1 MRFRRPPIAISAVP
15 VVALAILAAGCGG
28 GGSPGVANVNAST
41 SASSST
47 SSGAGGSP
55 TESQIQQENRDAD
68 RFAACMRSH
77 GVSIPDPSVA
87 PHAFKDAFNS
97 RSPGFRSADTICGH
111 LLPPGHASNQSTPP
125 TRAQTAALLA
135 FAHCL
140 RGRGFPGFPDPA
152 SSGELTHEMLAR
164 AGIDLHQPA
173 LIHAADACTGVT
185 HGVIT
190 KAVVAHF
197 VAGR

>member
-1 MRFRRPPIAISAVP
+1 MRLRRPLIAISIVT
-15 VVALAILAAGCGG
+15 VAMLAAGCGG
-28 GGSPGVANVNAST
+28 GSSNGVANVSTSTSTST
-41 SASSST
+41 SAS
-47 SSGAGGSP
+47 GAPGASA
-55 TESQIQQENRDAD
+55 TESQIQRENREAD

-87 PHAFKDAFNS
+87 PHAFKNAFSSNS
-97 RSPGFRSADTICGH
+97 PAFRSGFTTCGH
-111 LLPPGHASNQSTPP
+111 FLPPAPRANQRTPP
-125 TRAQTAALLA
+125 SAAQTAALLA

-140 RGRGFPGFPDPA
+140 RGRGFPGFPDPS
-152 SSGELTHEMLAR
+152 SSGELSHEMLAT

-173 LIHAADACTGVT
+173 LIHAADACTAVT

-190 KAVVAHF
+190 KAIVAHF